1 MAERNKKTNRTK
13 LGLKVLGF
21 IFTAGGLTCTVIG
34 SASFFSALGSGELP
48 TLFWLLI
55 AGLPMLTIG
64 ASLLTFG
71 FRKELSATAIQI
83 ARAGEN
89 LPTVAAQ
96 TVQEGENS
104 PTVAAQTVREGE
116 NSPIE
121 PAPLPEQ
128 TPKKATLRC
137 PECGAEND
145 AELNFCEQCGSELT
159 KPCPHCGKPVGAH
172 AAFCGHCGKKI

>member
-89 LPTVAAQ
+89 
-96 TVQEGENS
+96 S

-159 KPCPHCGKPVGAH
+159 RPCPHCGKPVGAH

>member
-21 IFTAGGLTCTVIG
+21 LFTAGGLTCTVIG

-89 LPTVAAQ
+89 
-96 TVQEGENS
+96 S

-121 PAPLPEQ
+121 PASLPEQ

-145 AELNFCEQCGSELT
+145 AELNFCERCGSELT

>member
-89 LPTVAAQ
+89 LPK
-96 TVQEGENS
+96 
-104 PTVAAQTVREGE
+104 VAAQTVREGE
-116 NSPIE
+116 NLPIE

>member
-21 IFTAGGLTCTVIG
+21 LFTAGGLTCTVIG

-89 LPTVAAQ
+89 
-96 TVQEGENS
+96 S

-121 PAPLPEQ
+121 SASLPEQ

>member
-89 LPTVAAQ
+89 
-96 TVQEGENS
+96 S
-104 PTVAAQTVREGE
+104 PTVATQTVREGE

>member
-71 FRKELSATAIQI
+71 FRKELSATAIQV
-83 ARAGEN
+83 ARA
-89 LPTVAAQ
+89 
-96 TVQEGENS
+96 GENS

-116 NSPIE
+116 NSPTE

>member
-71 FRKELSATAIQI
+71 FRKELSTTAIQI

-89 LPTVAAQ
+89 L
-96 TVQEGENS
+96 

>member
-21 IFTAGGLTCTVIG
+21 LFTAGGLTCTVIG

-83 ARAGEN
+83 ARA
-89 LPTVAAQ
+89 
-96 TVQEGENS
+96 GENS

>member
-96 TVQEGENS
+96 TV
-104 PTVAAQTVREGE
+104 REGE

-121 PAPLPEQ
+121 PASLPEQ

>member
-71 FRKELSATAIQI
+71 FRKEPPATAIQI

-89 LPTVAAQ
+89 L
-96 TVQEGENS
+96 